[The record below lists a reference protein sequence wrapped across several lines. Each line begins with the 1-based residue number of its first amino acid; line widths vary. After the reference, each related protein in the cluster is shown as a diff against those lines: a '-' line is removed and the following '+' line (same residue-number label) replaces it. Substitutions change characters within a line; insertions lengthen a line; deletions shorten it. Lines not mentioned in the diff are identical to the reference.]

1 MVLNNKKKM
10 LLSAPPKIELAQ
22 RKTHQLEQSKQRH
35 SFNHNKPAWPI
46 CIFAFKSLKEK
57 KGSRHKCV
65 LERWYVGHLCVYLFF
80 KYQLQDILSCATFKD
95 KLLQIT
101 TAGDRKP
108 PAQLQHWLPPTVW
121 KTAPLFFIYKR
132 VHYV

>member
-1 MVLNNKKKM
+1 M
-10 LLSAPPKIELAQ
+10 
-22 RKTHQLEQSKQRH
+22 
-35 SFNHNKPAWPI
+35 
-46 CIFAFKSLKEK
+46 
-57 KGSRHKCV
+57 

-121 KTAPLFFIYKR
+121 KIAPLFSSTREYIMYEPGLCAQCTESVTKNKSALISA
-132 VHYV
+132 